1 MPENKNAKPISK
13 KVITKWFSFFTNDT
27 LIMEKSAAKMA
38 ANIAKNRPLKY
49 WTSMLKTI
57 RIPNKANKLK
67 KTSNS

>member
-38 ANIAKNRPLKY
+38 ANIAKIDL
-49 WTSMLKTI
+49 
-57 RIPNKANKLK
+57 
-67 KTSNS
+67 